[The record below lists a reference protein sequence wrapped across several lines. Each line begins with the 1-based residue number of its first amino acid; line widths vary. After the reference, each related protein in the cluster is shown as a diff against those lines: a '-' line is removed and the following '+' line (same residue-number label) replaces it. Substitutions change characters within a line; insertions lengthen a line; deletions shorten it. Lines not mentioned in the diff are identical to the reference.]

1 MPLSTL
7 GAPSIRQIDFGEAE
21 QMIKYQLIC
30 DLTHEFE
37 GWFQTSA
44 AFVAQNEAGL
54 VTCPVCDSF
63 KVRRALMTPNLAS
76 PKRRRVD
83 VDRLPAAEVGHDLG
97 NQAGTITPSSQ
108 AASGQTVS
116 AHDAASKADPS
127 KLAPSQATLNEAFV
141 KLRQLQRKI
150 KTECRDVGTDFATE
164 VRKMH
169 YGDSEPENIY
179 GQSSAEER
187 ESLADEGIDIVTLPW
202 LPPEH

>member
-1 MPLSTL
+1 
-7 GAPSIRQIDFGEAE
+7 
-21 QMIKYQLIC
+21 MIKYQLIC

-37 GWFQTSA
+37 GWFQTGA
-44 AFVAQNEAGL
+44 AFDAQNEAGL
-54 VTCPVCDSF
+54 VTCPVCDSA

-76 PKRRRVD
+76 PKRRRDD
-83 VDRLPAAEVGHDLG
+83 VRHLPMAETGH
-97 NQAGTITPSSQ
+97 QAGTIAPPSQ
-108 AASGQTVS
+108 AASCQTASCQTASGQTAS
-116 AHDAASKADPS
+116 AHGAASKPDPS
-127 KLAPSQATLNEAFV
+127 KPASAHGAPSQDALGEAIAQ
-141 KLRQLQRKI
+141 LRQLQRKV
-150 KTECRDVGTDFATE
+150 KSECRDVGTDFATE